1 MMKSVALTRAAVP
14 VIAAAIKAHR
24 TVALKMNGKRVAKVQ
39 PIVTVTKQEAAQIL
53 REIGAA
59 DKGDDWADYSSW
71 T

>member
-1 MMKSVALTRAAVP
+1 MKSITLTRAAVP
-14 VIAAAIKAHR
+14 VIAAEIKAHR
-24 TVALKMNGKRVAKVQ
+24 SIALKLNGKCVAKVQ

-53 REIGAA
+53 REIGVA